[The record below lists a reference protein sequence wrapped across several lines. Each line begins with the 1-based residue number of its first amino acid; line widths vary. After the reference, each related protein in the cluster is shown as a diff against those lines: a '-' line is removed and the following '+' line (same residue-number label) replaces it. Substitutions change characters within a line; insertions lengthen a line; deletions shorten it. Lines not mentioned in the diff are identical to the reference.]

1 MSLRPLFSKLRLFR
15 KAPLIKDAKASS
27 EAQVSKLL
35 REYFRQSIPPTLGR
49 HVLLL
54 LRDPFLAKG
63 GAGFRLRPLWAA
75 MATLGILMLSVF
87 FYFNVVR
94 S

>member
-15 KAPLIKDAKASS
+15 PTSLIKDAKSHS
-27 EAQVSKLL
+27 EAQVGALL
-35 REYFRQSIPPTLGR
+35 REYFRQSIRPALGR

-75 MATLGILMLSVF
+75 MAALGILTFSIF
-87 FYFNVVR
+87 FYFNFVR
-94 S
+94 L